1 MSLAECE
8 PTRAEFAWRAMDTSH
23 DPRPIELRLIGLG
36 HRVVHRL
43 SGGRF
48 GQLERGAQAPRGR
61 VLRLITIVH
70 RRLYTWTNG
79 RVGAV
84 AGGMSTLLLTTIGRK
99 SGLPRTVPLPYFPH
113 PEGYVIVAS
122 YAGGPRNPAWYDNLV
137 AQPQVELQIRGRRMR
152 AIATPASGRERSE
165 VWSRLLEVAPMY
177 ADYARI
183 APREIPL
190 IVLREIDA

>member
-1 MSLAECE
+1 
-8 PTRAEFAWRAMDTSH
+8 MDTSH

-48 GQLERGAQAPRGR
+48 GQLDRGFQAPRGR
-61 VLRLITIVH
+61 ALQLITIVH
-70 RRLYTWTNG
+70 RRLYIWTKG
-79 RVGAV
+79 RIGAV
-84 AGGMSTLLLTTIGRK
+84 AGGMPTLLLTTTGRK

-113 PEGYVIVAS
+113 PEGYLIVAS

-137 AQPQVELQIRGRRMR
+137 AHPEVQLQIRGRCVR
-152 AIATPASGRERSE
+152 AIAAPASAGERPA
-165 VWSRLLEVAPMY
+165 VWSRLLAIAPMY
-177 ADYARI
+177 ADYQRI

>member
-1 MSLAECE
+1 
-8 PTRAEFAWRAMDTSH
+8 MDTSH

-48 GQLERGAQAPRGR
+48 GQLDRGAQAPRGR
-61 VLRLITIVH
+61 VLQLITVVH
-70 RRLYTWTNG
+70 RRLYIWTNG
-79 RVGAV
+79 RIGAV
-84 AGGMSTLLLTTIGRK
+84 AGGMPTLLLTTIGRK

-137 AQPQVELQIRGRRMR
+137 AQPQVELQIRERRVR
-152 AIATPASGRERSE
+152 AIAAPASASERPA

-177 ADYARI
+177 ADYQRI

-190 IVLREIDA
+190 IVLREVDS